1 MAAFSQIRPRFS
13 PRLTIVQRIHRS
25 IYTGAGATTKT
36 SSRLC
41 GYNQSRRPP
50 RRSRRRRRRLRIRR
64 STRRSAADF
73 NARRWIPVTKLGRLV
88 KEGRIRSNAVHKS
101 NCRRKLHF
109 RPRIHRLICTGRSKR
124 SSFTACLLKS
134 TKLSTTS
141 SRRFVPVSLNSTPST
156 RLSRQRDSRI
166 YLSQTAGKL
175 KDEVMTIKPVQKQ
188 SSAGQRT

>member
-1 MAAFSQIRPRFS
+1 MLPVGAERLIERAIPPLRRKVSKRLRFPEMAAFFQKRPRFS

-36 SSRLC
+36 SSELC

-50 RRSRRRRRRLRIRR
+50 RRSRRQRRRLRIRR

-101 NCRRKLHF
+101 NCHRKVIFGPKFTNLRTQVARRDL
-109 RPRIHRLICTGRSKR
+109 
-124 SSFTACLLKS
+124 
-134 TKLSTTS
+134 
-141 SRRFVPVSLNSTPST
+141 PS
-156 RLSRQRDSRI
+156 QHA
-166 YLSQTAGKL
+166 Y
-175 KDEVMTIKPVQKQ
+175 
-188 SSAGQRT
+188 